1 MKVIITGATGM
12 VGRGVLLE
20 CLEDLR
26 VEKVLIITRRPS
38 GESHPKLAEIIHTDF
53 TEYTTIKDQ
62 LTGYDACFAI
72 MGVSAAGMN
81 EETYTQL
88 TYHATV
94 SLARTLFEAN
104 PNMTFT
110 YVSGK
115 GTDSTERGRL
125 MWARVKGKT
134 ENEILRM
141 GFQKALMFRPG
152 LILPLRG
159 ITSSTR
165 LYQFFFDYF
174 MWLIRLVQWI
184 SPNSVTDTTRMG
196 QAMINAHLLH
206 SERDVLD
213 PIDIN
218 LLAAKT

>member
-1 MKVIITGATGM
+1 MNVIITGATGM
-12 VGRGVLLE
+12 VGRGVLLV
-20 CLEDLR
+20 CLEDPR
-26 VEKVLIITRRPS
+26 VEKVLIITRRAS
-38 GESHPKLAEIIHTDF
+38 GESHPKLKEVIHADF
-53 TEYTTIKDQ
+53 TEYTSIKDQ

-72 MGVSAAGMN
+72 MGVSAAGMS
-81 EETYTQL
+81 EEAYTQL

-94 SLARTLFEAN
+94 SLARTLYKTD

-115 GTDSTERGRL
+115 GTDSTEKGRL
-125 MWARVKGKT
+125 MWSRVKGKT
-134 ENEILRM
+134 ENELLRM
-141 GFQKALMFRPG
+141 GFQKAIMFRPG

-174 MWLIRLVQWI
+174 MWLIKLVQWI
-184 SPNSVTDTTRMG
+184 SPNSVTDTTHIG
-196 QAMINAHLLH
+196 QAMINAHLHH
-206 SERDVLD
+206 SEREVLD

-218 LLAAKT
+218 LLAAKS